1 MTPVARALIFL
12 VVLLCETGCDPKA
25 RLSDESEREHPA
37 IRKGREFESAGDY
50 EGARFTYQALL
61 DRDPSIARAHLA
73 LAFLMEKQGSNSV
86 DAIYHFQRYLALR
99 PDTEKRRMIQEHIRS
114 AQLYYVS
121 TVFSNQSAVLRRLG
135 ELERENASAT
145 IHASNL
151 DAQITQL
158 RATITALRGG
168 RDAAA
173 FEPSP
178 KPDTG
183 NPPARPAG
191 RVVKVGKGDSL
202 RVIALRYYGDP
213 ERWHEIYEANRDE
226 LKHPQ
231 SLQVGQ
237 SLIVPDRHR
246 RQRGLEPD

>member
-1 MTPVARALIFL
+1 MSPVKRVLIL
-12 VVLLCETGCDPKA
+12 LAVVLCASGCDPKA
-25 RLSDESEREHPA
+25 RLSDESEKDHPA
-37 IRKGREFESAGDY
+37 IRKGRELESAGDFQ
-50 EGARFTYQALL
+50 GARYTYQSLL

-86 DAIYHFQRYLALR
+86 DAIYHFQRYLVLR
-99 PDTEKRRMIQEHIRS
+99 PDTEKRRMIQDHIRS

-135 ELERENASAT
+135 DLEREHAALS

-151 DAQITQL
+151 DAQVTQL
-158 RATITALRGG
+158 RSTVVVLRGG
-168 RDAAA
+168 KDSNSAVAPLPTA
-173 FEPSP
+173 SSH
-178 KPDTG
+178 

-191 RVVKVGKGDSL
+191 RLVRVGKGDSL
-202 RVIALRYYGDP
+202 RIIALRYYGEP
-213 ERWHEIYEANRDE
+213 ERWHEIYEANRDQ

-237 SLIVPDRHR
+237 SLIVPDRRH
-246 RQRGLEPD
+246 Q